1 MVTRNQNYSF
11 IEKDPLLFNSAKI
24 LALLNNKGSCS
35 INEWFLIR
43 VTISSLIIN
52 ILKVIIYIDNYEYI
66 ILTVNII
73 Y

>member
-11 IEKDPLLFNSAKI
+11 IEKDLLLFNSANI
-24 LALLNNKGSCS
+24 LALLNNKGACS

-52 ILKVIIYIDNYEYI
+52 ILTVIIYIDNYEYI
-66 ILTVNII
+66 IFTVNRI